1 MPLAFHSRSSK
12 ALVPLLSTA
21 RNKRRPRRR
30 DSLEECRESIVPAAH
45 VGGTV
50 FRADD
55 NEVIPSDRATID
67 AKAFADEI
75 RKVCRL
81 FAGGKW
87 IRNSSSGASGEAD
100 AFLPVK
106 DRPR

>member
-1 MPLAFHSRSSK
+1 
-12 ALVPLLSTA
+12 
-21 RNKRRPRRR
+21 
-30 DSLEECRESIVPAAH
+30 

-55 NEVIPSDRATID
+55 NEVIPSDLATID

-106 DRPR
+106 DRPGKGVARRREASVAQSSATADAKRTQ